1 MRPIFRKGV
10 SDMRNIWITVA
21 LAGGLLAAGTAS
33 AGDWSGK
40 GTLGGVIAR
49 GNTDSDTINAN
60 IDVQDVVDRWTHKL
74 GASILRTTTDD
85 VTSADRW
92 EVRAGSNYA
101 LDERSYLFG
110 SFRYEDDAFTDFSY
124 QATLAGGYGY
134 HLIAT
139 DRTKLDAELGIGYR
153 QTELRLTGE
162 QEDDVIARGALNY
175 EHKLTDTTLVYD
187 KFLVESGS
195 SNTFLQNQ
203 LGLEVKIAETFALG
217 LDYAVRHNTDVLPGT
232 EETDQVFTV
241 NLVYGF

>member
-1 MRPIFRKGV
+1 MRSVGMVAIF
-10 SDMRNIWITVA
+10 
-21 LAGGLLAAGTAS
+21 AGGLLAAGTAS

-49 GNTDSDTINAN
+49 GNTETDTLNAN
-60 IDVQDVVDRWTHKL
+60 IDLQDVVDKWTHKF
-74 GASILRTTTDD
+74 GASILHTTTNN

-101 LDERSYLFG
+101 LNAKSYLFG
-110 SFRYEDDAFTDFSY
+110 SLRYEDDRFTDYSY

-139 DRTKLDAELGIGYR
+139 DTTKFDAELGVGYR
-153 QTELRLTGE
+153 QTELRVTGD
-162 QEDDVIARGALNY
+162 QEDDVIFRGAANY
-175 EHKLTDTTLVYD
+175 ERKLTATTLIYD

-203 LGLEVKIAETFALG
+203 LGMEVKIAETFALG
-217 LDYAVRHNTDVLPGT
+217 VDYAVRHNTDVLPGT

>member
-1 MRPIFRKGV
+1 MHSVGMAAV
-10 SDMRNIWITVA
+10 
-21 LAGGLLAAGTAS
+21 LACGLLAAGTAS

-49 GNTDSDTINAN
+49 GNTETDTLNAN

-74 GASILRTTTDD
+74 GASILHTTTSG

-92 EVRAGSNYA
+92 EIRAGSNYA
-101 LDERSYLFG
+101 LNDRSYLFG
-110 SFRYEDDAFTDFSY
+110 ALRYEDDRFTDYSY
-124 QATLAGGYGY
+124 QGTLAGGYGY

-139 DRTKLDAELGIGYR
+139 DTTKLDVEAGVGYR
-153 QTELRLTGE
+153 QAELRLTGE
-162 QEDDVIARGALNY
+162 QEDGVIARGALNY
-175 EHKLTDTTLVYD
+175 EHKLTSTTLIYD

-195 SNTFLQNQ
+195 DNTFFQNQ
-203 LGLEVKIAETFALG
+203 LGMEVKIAETFALG
-217 LDYAVRHNTDVLPGT
+217 IDYAVRHNTDVLPGT